1 MRHSGKGTD
10 AAPLANFLLVG
21 ALLIAGNVFW
31 GLAASWH
38 SIAMGIPAVVSL
50 IMVVLLV
57 VVRIK
62 QERTRRALLKNISQ
76 RSEMLEQK
84 RQDYM
89 KRSTAHQKRAVPQN
103 GQTKSDGDEC

>member
-10 AAPLANFLLVG
+10 AASLANFLAVG

-31 GLAASWH
+31 SLAALWH
-38 SIAMGIPAVVSL
+38 SIAMGIPAVVTL

-62 QERTRRALLKNISQ
+62 EERTRRALLKKISQ
-76 RSEMLEQK
+76 LSETMEQERK
-84 RQDYM
+84 DYM
-89 KRSTAHQKRAVPQN
+89 KGSAAHQKSAVPQN
-103 GQTKSDGDEC
+103 EQTKSDGDEC